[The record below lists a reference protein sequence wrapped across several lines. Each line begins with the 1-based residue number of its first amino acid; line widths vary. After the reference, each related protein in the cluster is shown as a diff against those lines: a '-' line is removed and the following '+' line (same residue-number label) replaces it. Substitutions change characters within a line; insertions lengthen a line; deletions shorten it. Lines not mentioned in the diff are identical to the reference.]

1 MSLRWVESD
10 YQLWK
15 IKFFGTLYKE
25 GTRGDRVAFVIAE
38 DVAEVISG
46 IKDTHDE
53 EPSVKSIKQVGT
65 CIYGEES

>member
-15 IKFFGTLYKE
+15 IKFFGTIYKD
-25 GTRGDRVAFVIAE
+25 GDRGHRVAFVIAE
-38 DVAEVISG
+38 DVEEAIAG

-53 EPSVKSIKQVGT
+53 SPSVNSIKQVGT
-65 CIYGEES
+65 CIYGEEL

>member
-15 IKFFGTLYKE
+15 IRFFGTLYKD
-25 GTRGDRVAFVIAE
+25 GSRSAQVVFVIAK
-38 DVAEVISG
+38 DVEEAISG

-53 EPSVKSIKQVGT
+53 SPSVKSIKAVGT
-65 CIYGEES
+65 CIYGEE